1 MASVS
6 NQTGVSIHTGGAIE
20 ATILAGKLNN
30 AMSFNQK
37 IWAVCSRIPAGKVAT
52 YADLA
57 AAVGSNGYRAVGNA
71 MNKNPYAPRVP
82 CHRVVGSN
90 GSLTGY
96 AAGLAKKKK
105 MLLEEGVKFAGEKV
119 DLACRCKVN

>member
-1 MASVS
+1 MTSVS
-6 NQTGVSIHTGGAIE
+6 TQVQDGTIE
-20 ATILAGKLNN
+20 ATIFAGKLSK

-57 AAVGSNGYRAVGNA
+57 SAVGSNGYRAVGNA

-90 GSLTGY
+90 GSLTGF
-96 AAGLAKKKK
+96 AGGLAKKKK
-105 MLLEEGVKFAGEKV
+105 LLLEEGVKFTGEKV